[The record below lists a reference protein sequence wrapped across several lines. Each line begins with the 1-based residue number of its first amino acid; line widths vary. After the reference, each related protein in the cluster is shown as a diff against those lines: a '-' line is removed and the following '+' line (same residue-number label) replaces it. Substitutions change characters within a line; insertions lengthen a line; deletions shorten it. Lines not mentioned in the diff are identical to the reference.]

1 MKKLI
6 IIVLVI
12 LGARYVWQNVDIDA
26 LMGKVEVSIDKLKE
40 ARSEVDTLV
49 AENNRMQSDMYQLLM
64 LMNEVTIN
72 TMQLEQAKEGNQG
85 NIGSIEEQLNKKMV
99 LLKRQLAEAREHAK
113 ENAELAAEVN
123 RLEKT
128 FRQRERTI
136 QLLLIENDQLDEAL
150 KKSIVEIEQENA
162 LLDEEIKKLRENSN
176 ELKLAFIDRIR
187 VEVEA
192 WELAGDELVK
202 AAKTIP
208 RGNINKFNSGDQS
221 KANKSAR
228 QKALVHAFNCY
239 NNGVKQ
245 ANRYI
250 NDSNL
255 KDIVNAAK
263 KIAKRPKDKRDVAD
277 DLLQKVN
284 NDEPIGP
291 ED

>member
-136 QLLLIENDQLDEAL
+136 QLLLMESDKLDEDLA
-150 KKSIVEIEQENA
+150 KSIVEIEHENA
-162 LLDEEIKKLRENSN
+162 LLDEENMKLREKNSA
-176 ELKLAFIDRIR
+176 LKAAFIDRIR
-187 VEVEA
+187 AEVGV
-192 WELAGDELVK
+192 WELAGDELVT
-202 AAKTIP
+202 AAKAIP
-208 RGNINKFNSGDQS
+208 RGNINNWNRGKQS
-221 KANKSAR
+221 EANKPAR
-228 QKALVHAFNCY
+228 TKALQNAFTCY
-239 NNGVKQ
+239 NNGIKQ

-250 NDSNL
+250 DNRIL
-255 KDIVNAAK
+255 TDIVDAAK
-263 KIAKRPKDKRDVAD
+263 ASARRLQSKAYMAD
-277 DLLQKVN
+277 DLLQRVN